1 MATDLK
7 QSSIKQTFEQLYGRP
22 LNERELFNIKRNL
35 VGFFSVLI
43 KMDKQ
48 QRSKSNEKGN

>member
-1 MATDLK
+1 MATNQK
-7 QSSIKQTFEQLYGRP
+7 QSSIKQTFEQLHGRP
-22 LNERELFNIKRNL
+22 LSERELFNIKRNL

>member
-1 MATDLK
+1 MAINQK
-7 QSSIKQTFEQLYGRP
+7 QSSIKKTFEQLYGRP
-22 LNERELFNIKRNL
+22 LSERELFNIKRNL

-48 QRSKSNEKGN
+48 NRNKTNEQGN